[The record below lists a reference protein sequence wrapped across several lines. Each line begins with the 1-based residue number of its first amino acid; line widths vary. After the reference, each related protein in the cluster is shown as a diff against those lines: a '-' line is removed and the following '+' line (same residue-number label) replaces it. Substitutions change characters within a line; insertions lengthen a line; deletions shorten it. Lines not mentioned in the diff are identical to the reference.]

1 MTFFRTFSLSLFAL
15 LLVGCATEPAPPA
28 GPGPGETGGICGGIA
43 GFQCASATDYCA
55 MEANTCMAIADAA
68 GTCTPR
74 PEICTMEYAPVCG
87 CDGRTY
93 SNACGAAAA
102 GVSVAS
108 QGACE

>member
-1 MTFFRTFSLSLFAL
+1 MTFLRTFSLSLFAL
-15 LLVGCATEPAPPA
+15 LLVGCATELAPPA

-55 MEANTCMAIADAA
+55 MEANSCMAIADAA